1 MWFVLVSVTRTWFP
15 YAVLDKDEYDK
26 LKHSNTQDDIPDL
39 TINNVAKDKIK
50 GKDGL
55 LIVGS
60 ENDLDDNTSL
70 ENNSHIIKVN
80 PGDAIVFYNYDWI
93 DSYNR
98 SDLNDLEID
107 GDIPPPTGPFI
118 NFRSIHTGLT
128 TTKDEKWIVTNWFNV
143 PDE

>member
-1 MWFVLVSVTRTWFP
+1 MTM
-15 YAVLDKDEYDK
+15 
-26 LKHSNTQDDIPDL
+26 
-39 TINNVAKDKIK
+39 NNVAKDKIK

-60 ENDLDDNTSL
+60 ESDDSL
-70 ENNSHIIKVN
+70 EINSHVIKVN
-80 PGDAIVFYNYDWI
+80 PGDAIVFCNYDWI

-98 SDLNDLEID
+98 SDSGHLEID
-107 GDIPPPTGPFI
+107 GDSKDMPPPTGPFI

-128 TTKDEKWIVTNWFNV
+128 TTKDEKWIATNWFSV